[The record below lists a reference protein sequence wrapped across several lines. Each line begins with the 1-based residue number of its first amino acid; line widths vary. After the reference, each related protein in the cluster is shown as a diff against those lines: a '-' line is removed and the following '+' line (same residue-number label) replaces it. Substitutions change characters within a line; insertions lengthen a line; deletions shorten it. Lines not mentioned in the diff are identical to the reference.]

1 MNYGK
6 RSTSKKQK
14 SMHSKSAKAGKKASV
29 IFIKAFLV
37 CLLAGYYAALWRG
50 EQHPAETQAHAVL
63 EEKKRIHAGTKIVYQ
78 YFYTQDRVMKKHIE
92 PAPEFL
98 IGAGDSAV
106 QHRGDE

>member
-37 CLLAGYYAALWRG
+37 CLLAAGADRFLPFSMAGILLFLLLFRKPCSRPAARK
-50 EQHPAETQAHAVL
+50 EETCQPP
-63 EEKKRIHAGTKIVYQ
+63 R
-78 YFYTQDRVMKKHIE
+78 
-92 PAPEFL
+92 
-98 IGAGDSAV
+98 S
-106 QHRGDE
+106 

>member
-37 CLLAGYYAALWRG
+37 CLLAAGVIGNAFIKITLASESSR
-50 EQHPAETQAHAVL
+50 ESSTMR
-63 EEKKRIHAGTKIVYQ
+63 RILT
-78 YFYTQDRVMKKHIE
+78 
-92 PAPEFL
+92 AP
-98 IGAGDSAV
+98 V
-106 QHRGDE
+106 